1 MLGDCSE
8 GFFVI
13 RLIFKAAFVRRP
25 GPYKSDKAPGD
36 GNKKSYQDKRD
47 SAFAYHKN
55 TFQVKKRIPKK
66 LEQGKPPAIQNPDFD
81 KGEVYRILYNL
92 TVNKVI
98 WAVVS
103 LAYYSGGNMK
113 G

>member
-25 GPYKSDKAPGD
+25 GPYKSNKAPCD
-36 GNKKSYQDKRD
+36 GSKKSYQDKWD

-66 LEQGKPPAIQNPDFD
+66 LEQGNPPATQNTDFD
-81 KGEVYRILYNL
+81 KGKVDRILCNL
-92 TVNKVI
+92 VVNTVI
-98 WAVVS
+98 WVVKS
-103 LAYYSGGNMK
+103 RTYY
-113 G
+113 